1 MFDNEQNKYVDL
13 ESKVYIKYLGVLI
26 DKNLSWKYHIDAI
39 ATKISKN
46 VGLIAKLRHYVP
58 RKILLNFYKSLI
70 QPYLPYG
77 PPAWDQAGKTH
88 LNKILILQKRALRLL
103 FFADVRDRVIP
114 LFLEANV
121 LPITFLYHECV
132 SSLMYDIN
140 SNNAPIN
147 MLHLFKEISSI
158 NSYNTRLSTSGNFY
172 VQNSRLEMQKR
183 SFSRLGVR
191 LWNEIPCHMR
201 VLPKKAFKRVLR
213 TSLLNILQNKNDYIQ
228 IPVIIKKVGEVD

>member
-1 MFDNEQNKYVDL
+1 MFDNEQNKYVGL

-26 DKNLSWKYHIDAI
+26 DKSLSWKHHIDAS

-58 RKILLNFYKSLI
+58 RKILLNLYKSLI
-70 QPYLPYG
+70 HPYLTYSLPTWG
-77 PPAWDQAGKTH
+77 QAGKMY

-103 FFADVRDRVIP
+103 FFADVCDHAIP

-132 SSLMYDIN
+132 ASLMYDSN

-147 MLHLFKEISSI
+147 MLHLFKGTSSI
-158 NSYNTRLSTSGNFY
+158 HLYNTRSSTSRNLY
-172 VQNSRLEMQKR
+172 VQNSRLEMPRR
-183 SFSRLGVR
+183 SSSRLGVR
-191 LWNEIPCHMR
+191 LWNEISCHMR
-201 VLPKKAFKRVLR
+201 VLPKKKHLKGFFERR
-213 TSLLNILQNKNDYIQ
+213 Y
-228 IPVIIKKVGEVD
+228 

>member
-1 MFDNEQNKYVDL
+1 M
-13 ESKVYIKYLGVLI
+13 I
-26 DKNLSWKYHIDAI
+26 
-39 ATKISKN
+39 
-46 VGLIAKLRHYVP
+46 
-58 RKILLNFYKSLI
+58 KSLI
-70 QPYLPYG
+70 QPYLTYG
-77 PPAWDQAGKTH
+77 LAAWGQAGKTY

-103 FFADVRDRVIP
+103 FFADVRDHAIP

-121 LPITFLYHECV
+121 LPITFLYHEYV

-147 MLHLFKEISSI
+147 MLHLFKETSSI
-158 NSYNTRLSTSGNFY
+158 HSYNTRSSTSWNFY

-201 VLPKKAFKRVLR
+201 VLPKKKRLKGFFER
-213 TSLLNILQNKNDYIQ
+213 RYSIFCKTKMTIFRSL
-228 IPVIIKKVGEVD
+228 